1 MICLQAINK
10 VIRPNL
16 VTSNASEKQAAS
28 TKTNHKKLN
37 GQENKPIT
45 ATSVKQASNSGA
57 EKDDFKVPLPISQ
70 KSCASSSDGVM
81 NLCKLF
87 SQKHLMKI

>member
-16 VTSNASEKQAAS
+16 VTSNAIEKQAAS
-28 TKTNHKKLN
+28 TKTNHFI

-87 SQKHLMKI
+87 SQKYLMKI